1 MTKIFNQNVELK
13 KENEDIATK
22 VNQTMSKVT
31 DFENGFIKEFSILE
45 AEINDLKKVFFNGY
59 STSSFGTG
67 TVRYSGANAN
77 VGRSLDINTGIFT
90 PPSKG
95 FYFFQFQAN
104 VYEGS
109 SSSPSI
115 ISQISIK
122 HNGKVVSR
130 SQRHKVRA
138 YYFSI
143 SNLRFFS
150 K

>member
-1 MTKIFNQNVELK
+1 MTELDAAK
-13 KENEDIATK
+13 
-22 VNQTMSKVT
+22 SKFARKT
-31 DFENGFIKEFSILE
+31 EEFSMLE

-59 STSSFGTG
+59 GKSSYGTG

-104 VYEGS
+104 VYEGTS
-109 SSSPSI
+109 SSTTAN
-115 ISQISIK
+115 QISLK

-130 SQRHKVRA
+130 SQRNYVRA

-143 SNLRFFS
+143 SNLSFFS

>member
-1 MTKIFNQNVELK
+1 MTKISNQNVELK

-22 VNQTMSKVT
+22 VNQTMSKVNN
-31 DFENGFIKEFSILE
+31 FENGFLNEFSILE

-90 PPSKG
+90 APTKG
-95 FYFFQFQAN
+95 FYFFQFQSS
-104 VYEGS
+104 VYESTS
-109 SSSPSI
+109 SSVAN
-115 ISQISIK
+115 QISIK

-130 SQRHKVRA
+130 SQRWIV
-138 YYFSI
+138 
-143 SNLRFFS
+143 
-150 K
+150 